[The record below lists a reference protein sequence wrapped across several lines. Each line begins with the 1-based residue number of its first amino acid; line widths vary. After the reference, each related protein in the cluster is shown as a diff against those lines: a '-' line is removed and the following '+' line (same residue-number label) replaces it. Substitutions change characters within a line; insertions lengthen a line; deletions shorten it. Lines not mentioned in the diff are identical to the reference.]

1 VTSWEGDPNWDRKK
15 KRNNNIK
22 VANNKIK
29 KM

>member
-15 KRNNNIK
+15 NNNNIK